1 MRVTVVLPAYNE
13 EANLGHLLQKFKDV
27 TEDIYN
33 LQLKIIV
40 VNDGSTD
47 NTSAVAQGFGDS
59 LTVEVIENERNL
71 GLADTFMRGMII
83 ASERAHEDDVIL
95 CMDADNSHSPGLAL
109 RMVRSIQEG
118 RDVVI
123 ASRYQ
128 PGAVVKGVPLSRR
141 FLSYVMSWLFRLVHP
156 IAGVKDY
163 SCGYRAYRAGFLQ
176 KALQKQGHD
185 LFERGGFACMAGLLL
200 ALGRSGAI
208 CGEVPIILRYDQKL
222 GQSKMKVFHTIMQT
236 LRVLMAK
243 RFQRS
248 ARQESADTAEPTT

>member
-1 MRVTVVLPAYNE
+1 M
-13 EANLGHLLQKFKDV
+13 
-27 TEDIYN
+27 
-33 LQLKIIV
+33 
-40 VNDGSTD
+40 
-47 NTSAVAQGFGDS
+47 
-59 LTVEVIENERNL
+59 
-71 GLADTFMRGMII
+71 
-83 ASERAHEDDVIL
+83 
-95 CMDADNSHSPGLAL
+95 
-109 RMVRSIQEG
+109 
-118 RDVVI
+118 
-123 ASRYQ
+123 
-128 PGAVVKGVPLSRR
+128 SRR
-141 FLSYVMSWLFRLVHP
+141 FLSYVMSWLFRLVYP

-208 CGEVPIILRYDQKL
+208 CGEVPIILRYDQKQ

-248 ARQESADTAEPTT
+248 ARQDPPTQRHKHHK